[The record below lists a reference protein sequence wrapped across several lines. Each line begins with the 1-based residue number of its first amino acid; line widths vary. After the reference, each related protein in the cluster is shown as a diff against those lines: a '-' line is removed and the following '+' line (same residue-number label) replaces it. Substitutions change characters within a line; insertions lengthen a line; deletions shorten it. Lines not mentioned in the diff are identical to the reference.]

1 MRLIEINKIAEAS
14 EKISALVR
22 TTECQ
27 KSNYFSNLF
36 NTNIF
41 YKREDQQIIKSFKIR
56 GAYNKILS
64 LENSDLNK
72 GLVCASAGNHAQG
85 FALSCS
91 HLNKKGTVFI
101 PRSAPQ
107 LKIER
112 VSQFGGKFIDINIH
126 GLNFYDAYDEA
137 KIFTKNNDMVFI
149 HPFDDMKVIEGQA
162 TLFLEMIN
170 QVDFNIDYLFV
181 PIGGGGLLSG
191 ALNVFKQLS
200 RSTKIVGVQVKGAP
214 AMKKSLELNKLISL
228 TDVDNFVDGAVV
240 RKVGKLTYDY
250 CKNYLDEIV
259 IVDEGEICHNILL
272 LSRNEEIIAEP
283 AGAMSIAA
291 LRKYK
296 NKIKNKN
303 IMCLI
308 CGGNNDPKRLPEI
321 EKRSEEWLDKV
332 KNETN

>member
-22 TTECQ
+22 ATECQ
-27 KSNYFSNLF
+27 KSNYFSHLF
-36 NTNIF
+36 NTNVF
-41 YKREDQQIIKSFKIR
+41 YKREDQQKIKSFKIR

-64 LENSDLNK
+64 LDKNDLNK

-91 HLNKKGTVFI
+91 YLNKRGTVFI
-101 PRSAPQ
+101 PKSAPQ
-107 LKIER
+107 LKIDR
-112 VSQFGGKFIDINIH
+112 VSQFGGKFVDINIH

-137 KIFTKNNDMVFI
+137 KIFTKKNNMVFI
-149 HPFDDMKVIEGQA
+149 HPFDDIKVIEGQA

-170 QVDFNIDYLFV
+170 QVNFNIDYLFV

-191 ALNVFKQLS
+191 AINVFKQLS
-200 RSTKIVGVQVKGAP
+200 KSTKIVGVQVKGAP
-214 AMKKSLELNKLISL
+214 AMKKSLEAHKLISL
-228 TDVDNFVDGAVV
+228 NDVDNFVDGAVV
-240 RKVGKLTYDY
+240 RKVGKITFDF
-250 CKNYLDEIV
+250 CNNFLDEIV
-259 IVDEGEICHNILL
+259 VLDEGEICYNIVL
-272 LSRNEEIIAEP
+272 LSQNEKIIAEP

-308 CGGNNDPKRLPEI
+308 CGGNNDPKRMPEI
-321 EKRSEEWLDKV
+321 EKRAQDWLERIK
-332 KNETN
+332 K

>member
-22 TTECQ
+22 ETECQ
-27 KSNYFSNLF
+27 KSNYFSKLF
-36 NTNIF
+36 NTNVF
-41 YKREDQQIIKSFKIR
+41 YKREDQQKIKSFKIR

-64 LENSDLNK
+64 LDNNDLNK

-85 FALSCS
+85 FALSCNY
-91 HLNKKGTVFI
+91 LNKRGTVFI
-101 PRSAPQ
+101 PKSAPQ
-107 LKIER
+107 LKIDR

-137 KIFTKNNDMVFI
+137 KIFTKKNMVFI
-149 HPFDDMKVIEGQA
+149 HPFDDIKVIEGQA

-170 QVDFNIDYLFV
+170 QVNFNIDYLFV

-191 ALNVFKQLS
+191 AINVFKQLS
-200 RSTKIVGVQVKGAP
+200 KSTKIVGVQVKGAP
-214 AMKKSLELNKLISL
+214 AMKKSLEAHKLISL
-228 TDVDNFVDGAVV
+228 NDVDNFVDGAVV
-240 RKVGKLTYDY
+240 RKVGKITFDF
-250 CKNYLDEIV
+250 CNNFLDEIV
-259 IVDEGEICHNILL
+259 VVDEGEICHNIVL
-272 LSRNEEIIAEP
+272 LSQNEKIIAEP

-321 EKRSEEWLDKV
+321 EKRSQDWLERMK
-332 KNETN
+332 K

>member
-1 MRLIEINKIAEAS
+1 M
-14 EKISALVR
+14 
-22 TTECQ
+22 C
-27 KSNYFSNLF
+27 
-36 NTNIF
+36 
-41 YKREDQQIIKSFKIR
+41 IR
-56 GAYNKILS
+56 DS
-64 LENSDLNK
+64 
-72 GLVCASAGNHAQG
+72 
-85 FALSCS
+85 
-91 HLNKKGTVFI
+91 
-101 PRSAPQ
+101 
-107 LKIER
+107 
-112 VSQFGGKFIDINIH
+112 
-126 GLNFYDAYDEA
+126 
-137 KIFTKNNDMVFI
+137 
-149 HPFDDMKVIEGQA
+149 PFDDMKVIEGQA

-228 TDVDNFVDGAVV
+228 TNVDNFVDGAVV

-272 LSRNEEIIAEP
+272 LSQNEKIIAEP